1 MADDPN
7 IPRIGQAAQQK
18 PVQQPQQPPSARPM
32 TDGQQQGTVHQF
44 GAQQA
49 GVPGGPGPP
58 GAGIPARSTAASK
71 PEAAP
76 AIPGLFPPTLKQS
89 GRTPATVVDALVRLG
104 YVGALA
110 LAAAVAQAQA
120 SGITPEQVLLS
131 NQTVT
136 TDQLGRA
143 TAEKYGLNYIDLSSF
158 EIDFQVAS
166 LVSADVAKRYEVL
179 PVRQY
184 EDGSI
189 LVAMAN
195 PANVLALDDLKLML
209 KTQLRP
215 AVVAPD
221 DLAAAFSRLTNLDE
235 AVTEASDDDI
245 YDDDAVKVDVRES
258 STDAPVVKL
267 INSIL
272 VQAVTVGASDLHFEP
287 EGREMR
293 VRFRVDGVLQRAT
306 TVPRKMVSGIISRLK
321 IMSEMDISEKRVP
334 QDGRVALRVGG
345 VAVDLRVVTM
355 PSVFGEKV
363 VIRILDKSST
373 QLTMDDLGMTPES
386 AHRFETAYNSPYG
399 AVLVT
404 GPTGSGKTTSL
415 YAAVNQLNTIERS
428 ILTIEDPVEYQLT
441 GISQVQVNNKAGLTF
456 AGGLRAALR
465 SDPDII
471 MVGEIRDSETAK
483 IAIEAALT
491 GHLVLS
497 TLHTNDAATTATRL
511 TEMGVEPFL
520 TASALE
526 VVVNQRLARKVCH
539 QCATPVTISAESLR
553 VNGFDADEDINALQ
567 AVGCSRCSNGYKG
580 RVGLYEVLSIT
591 ETIRSLILGRA
602 TATEIEIAAVAEG
615 MDTLR
620 QDGLKKIK
628 THFTTVEEIARVT
641 GVG

>member
-18 PVQQPQQPPSARPM
+18 PAPQPQQQPAARPM
-32 TDGQQQGTVHQF
+32 SDQRQDATVHRMGAQGGPSPPGTANAPPQQGGHPNDSNT
-44 GAQQA
+44 
-49 GVPGGPGPP
+49 GVPG
-58 GAGIPARSTAASK
+58 
-71 PEAAP
+71 
-76 AIPGLFPPTLKQS
+76 LFAPTLKQS

-104 YVGALA
+104 YVGALQ
-110 LAAAVAQAQA
+110 LESAVAQAKA
-120 SGITPEQVLLS
+120 EGITPEQVLLS
-131 NQTVT
+131 SQTVS
-136 TDQLGRA
+136 TDQLARA
-143 TAEKYGLNYIDLSSF
+143 TAEKFGLNYIDLSTF
-158 EIDFQVAS
+158 EIDFGVAA
-166 LVSADVAKRYEVL
+166 LVTPDVAKRYEVL

-184 EDGSI
+184 EDGSV

-209 KTQLRP
+209 KTELRP
-215 AVVAPD
+215 AVAAPD
-221 DLAAAFSRLTNLDE
+221 DLAGAFSRLTNLDE
-235 AVTEASDDDI
+235 AVTEA
-245 YDDDAVKVDVRES
+245 YDDDDESETVQLDVRES
-258 STDAPVVKL
+258 ATDAPVVKL

-287 EGREMR
+287 EGKEMR

-306 TVPRKMVSGIISRLK
+306 TVPRKMVGGIISRLK
-321 IMSEMDISEKRVP
+321 IMSDMDIAEKRVP

-345 VAVDLRVVTM
+345 VSVDLRVVTM

-373 QLTMDDLGMTPES
+373 QLTMDDLGMSPEG
-386 AHRFETAYNSPYG
+386 ADAFQRGYTSPYG

-415 YAAVNQLNTIERS
+415 YAAINQLNTMERC

-441 GISQVQVNNKAGLTF
+441 GIAQTQVNNKAGLTF
-456 AGGLRAALR
+456 AHGLRAALR
-465 SDPDII
+465 ADPDII
-471 MVGEIRDSETAK
+471 MVGEIRDAETAK

-497 TLHTNDAATTATRL
+497 TLHTNDAPTTATRL

-526 VVVNQRLARKVCH
+526 VIVNQRLARKVCPH
-539 QCATPVTISAESLR
+539 CATPVSVSAESLR
-553 VNGFDADEDINALQ
+553 INGFDADEDIEGLQ
-567 AVGCSRCSNGYKG
+567 AVGCSRCANGYKG
-580 RVGLYEVLSIT
+580 RIGLYEVLTVS
-591 ETIRSLILGRA
+591 EAIRTMILERA
-602 TATEIEIAAVAEG
+602 TATEIEHQAVREG

-620 QDGLKKIK
+620 QDGLKKIQNQL
-628 THFTTVEEIARVT
+628 TTVEEIARVT
-641 GVG
+641 GVM